1 MLDLTTLL
9 PGVQSVRTVLDEVLS
24 KKGTKVT
31 LKINAVSRMQEAI
44 NATKIY
50 ITKSKGN
57 YLPNTTLSKLW
68 LDAFTAMIPV
78 NKDLAHRLRQKS
90 KFWTDPQSWFKE
102 SGALEL
108 VPDLS
113 ELDDR
118 CEELL
123 MELDKRI
130 S

>member
-1 MLDLTTLL
+1 MFDLTTLL
-9 PGVQSVRTVLDEVLS
+9 SGVQTAGTLLNQVLS
-24 KKGTKVT
+24 KRGTRVSQ
-31 LKINAVSRMQEAI
+31 KINAVARIQEAI
-44 NATKIY
+44 NTTKIY
-50 ITKSKGN
+50 ITESKGN

-78 NKDLAHRLRQKS
+78 NTDLAHRLRQKS

-123 MELDKRI
+123 IELDKRI